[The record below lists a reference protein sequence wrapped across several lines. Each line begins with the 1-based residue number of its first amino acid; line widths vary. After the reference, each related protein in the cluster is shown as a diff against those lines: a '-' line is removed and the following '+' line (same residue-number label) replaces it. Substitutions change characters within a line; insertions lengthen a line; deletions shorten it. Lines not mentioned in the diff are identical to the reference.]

1 MARTIAGERPQR
13 SAGGA
18 LLNAVSWILC
28 LAAFTGLLLYVAPDV
43 LVGYG
48 IVSPETMT
56 AWLHLEKPS
65 ATNAQGTPLPTAQTT
80 RTAPFGGGGG
90 GGGGGTTGGSLP
102 PCSTVADTRT
112 ACIQDGQGQAAPQ
125 EQPTAAPPATPT
137 PPYLAACETAPGE
150 RPCWLPADQEWHPV
164 EEVPETPLVL
174 LPPTA
179 APPLVFV
186 TGANTACADWHP
198 PQPWPE
204 ECDQ

>member
-1 MARTIAGERPQR
+1 MARTIQRPQR

-18 LLNAVSWILC
+18 LLNAVSWVLC

-48 IVSPETMT
+48 IVSPETMS
-56 AWLHLEKPS
+56 AWLHLEKPQ
-65 ATNAQGTPLPTAQTT
+65 AQGTSLPTVGVVPT
-80 RTAPFGGGGG
+80 RTNGGGGPPPPPS
-90 GGGGGTTGGSLP
+90 GGSFP
-102 PCSTVADTRT
+102 PCSQVTDTRT
-112 ACIQDGQGQAAPQ
+112 ACIQDGQGQAAPR
-125 EQPTAAPPATPT
+125 EEPTAAPPATPT

-150 RPCWLPADQEWHPV
+150 RPCWLPPDQEWHPV
-164 EEVPETPLVL
+164 EEVPATPLVL
-174 LPPTA
+174 LPPTS